1 MESIQHHPAVF
12 FHVLPFLPDDTDDTC
27 EFKRRYHAF
36 VAAAAAASAF
46 GGQVMQGP
54 SSPFSTLSI
63 SLSQPTRNHVGAF
76 GDIEPK
82 EDDIVIQQEG
92 ARLMVDE
99 LSMTFL
105 EDCEIDY
112 TEEMIRASFSVV
124 KNKLADSK
132 CGCGSS
138 FSVASF

>member
-1 MESIQHHPAVF
+1 MQTPAWSCEPLKVCLV
-12 FHVLPFLPDDTDDTC
+12 VLPRCP
-27 EFKRRYHAF
+27 
-36 VAAAAAASAF
+36 
-46 GGQVMQGP
+46 
-54 SSPFSTLSI
+54 
-63 SLSQPTRNHVGAF
+63 

-112 TEEMIRASFSVV
+112 TEAEW
-124 KNKLADSK
+124 LA
-132 CGCGSS
+132 GLI
-138 FSVASF
+138 V